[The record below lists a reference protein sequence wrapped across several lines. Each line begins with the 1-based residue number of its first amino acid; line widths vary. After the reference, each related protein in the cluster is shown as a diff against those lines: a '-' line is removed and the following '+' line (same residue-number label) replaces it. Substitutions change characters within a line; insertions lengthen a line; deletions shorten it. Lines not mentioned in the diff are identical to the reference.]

1 MIRFLLFQNRQ
12 GRTRLSKWY
21 VPYARSDK
29 SHIESEIHRAVVGRE
44 RKWSNF
50 VEFRSYKL
58 IYRQYAGLFF
68 TLCVD
73 VNDNELAMYELMH
86 LIVEVMDKYFG
97 NVCELDLVFRF
108 DAVYQILDEVILSGE
123 IQETAHSQTITRLK
137 QAEKLD

>member
-86 LIVEVMDKYFG
+86 LIVEVMDK
-97 NVCELDLVFRF
+97 F